1 MLNACSISNYHRE
14 MQQES
19 TEVNF
24 TLHNSKLH
32 LGLDLCGETS
42 DFNTLRNNPAFSDS
56 ETFCGPSEISR
67 KKITA
72 SNALTFNE
80 GCDDETEWDEIS
92 NTKSNCKTENMTKK
106 SFSKS
111 KKSLNDKQLD
121 RLKQVK
127 KENIQPD
134 LLHAVPGTLFNKS
147 SWDFLEA
154 CSPVYANNGQTDV
167 INHKK
172 CRRRHASEDNLT
184 SISKD
189 VPIFIHPTVH
199 HPSLQDGLIK
209 VQNQNPFLLDWKSSV
224 FRSVDKSQTSIEVS
238 SHLDA
243 LQIGDVFSFPS
254 QLSQVRDVGHIGH
267 DGRKTKQDQ
276 LNSWKSNKQAFAFSS
291 LIPGFLKSF
300 HGNSSRDLTPIN
312 TSRNNEY
319 DHFQANYPVMEDYRQ
334 HFQSQPLNSFHS
346 KSNERIEILE
356 SSEFWPT
363 SFQALPFRSIPPQY
377 TVDVKRGS
385 DKNRKSDASHTRDP
399 LTSPPQISRKT
410 QMKKFTKLIDQDPSG
425 LY

>member
-1 MLNACSISNYHRE
+1 

-19 TEVNF
+19 TEVKF

-42 DFNTLRNNPAFSDS
+42 DFNTLRNSNPVSSDS
-56 ETFCGPSEISR
+56 EMFCGPSEISR

-72 SNALTFNE
+72 LNALTFN
-80 GCDDETEWDEIS
+80 GVCDAETEWDDVSI
-92 NTKSNCKTENMTKK
+92 TKSDCKRENRTKK
-106 SFSKS
+106 LLSKS
-111 KKSLNDKQLD
+111 NKSLNDKQSD
-121 RLKQVK
+121 RLRVK

-134 LLHAVPGTLFNKS
+134 LLHAVPGQFFNK
-147 SWDFLEA
+147 SWDFLEV
-154 CSPVYANNGQTDV
+154 CSPVYANNSKTDL
-167 INHKK
+167 INREKN
-172 CRRRHASEDNLT
+172 RRRHASEDNLT

-199 HPSLQDGLIK
+199 HPSLQDDLIK
-209 VQNQNPFLLDWKSSV
+209 IQNQNPFSLDWNKSSI
-224 FRSVDKSQTSIEVS
+224 FRSFDQSEASIEVS
-238 SHLDA
+238 AHLDA

-254 QLSQVRDVGHIGH
+254 QLSQVRDVGHIGR

-276 LNSWKSNKQAFAFSS
+276 LNSWKSNKQAFVFSS

-300 HGNSSRDLTPIN
+300 HGNSNSRDLAAAPVSKN
-312 TSRNNEY
+312 TSEY
-319 DHFQANYPVMEDYRQ
+319 DHSQANYHVMDDYRQ
-334 HFQSQPLNSFHS
+334 HFHSQAMNSFHS
-346 KSNERIEILE
+346 RSNERIENVA
-356 SSEFWPT
+356 SSEFWPA

-385 DKNRKSDASHTRDP
+385 DLSRTSDASHNRDP
-399 LTSPPQISRKT
+399 LTSPPQITRKT